1 MKNTTKP
8 VRLAKIDDLVLSL
21 ILTANDSE
29 RFKHEPAEINAAL
42 ALCEITVSLPF
53 DWFTDAEK
61 TLVHMIVTELGLDW
75 QEFVDSIRDGSVS
88 YYAKASDTSFRETGI
103 RVMPLQGRA
112 MQHVQYAK
120 TKSSVDGVIEG
131 EYTVEIHHPQAIPQ
145 VHS

>member
-8 VRLAKIDDLVLSL
+8 VRLAKIDDLVVSL
-21 ILTANDSE
+21 VLTANNTPE
-29 RFKHEPAEINAAL
+29 FKDNPAEINAAL

-88 YYAKASDTSFRETGI
+88 YYAKASETSLRDTGI
-103 RVMPLQGRA
+103 PVLPLQDIVKECLRRHLAEFGK
-112 MQHVQYAK
+112 VNFP
-120 TKSSVDGVIEG
+120 I
-131 EYTVEIHHPQAIPQ
+131 
-145 VHS
+145 

>member
-29 RFKHEPAEINAAL
+29 RFKHEPAEVNAAL
-42 ALCEITVSLPF
+42 ALCEVTVSLPF

-61 TLVHMIVTELGLDW
+61 TLVYMIVTELGLDW

-103 RVMPLQGRA
+103 RVMPLQE
-112 MQHVQYAK
+112 
-120 TKSSVDGVIEG
+120 I
-131 EYTVEIHHPQAIPQ
+131 VEECLRRHLAQFGKVNFPI
-145 VHS
+145 

>member
-21 ILTANDSE
+21 ILTADKTPE
-29 RFKHEPAEINAAL
+29 FKDNPAEINAAL

-61 TLVHMIVTELGLDW
+61 TIVYMIVTELGLDW
-75 QEFVDSIRDGSVS
+75 EEFVDSIRDGSVS

-103 RVMPLQGRA
+103 RVMPLQE
-112 MQHVQYAK
+112 
-120 TKSSVDGVIEG
+120 I
-131 EYTVEIHHPQAIPQ
+131 VEECLRRHLAQFGKVNFPI
-145 VHS
+145 

>member
-21 ILTANDSE
+21 ILTADNTPE
-29 RFKHEPAEINAAL
+29 FKDNPAEINSAL

-61 TLVHMIVTELGLDW
+61 TIVYMIVTELGLNW
-75 QEFVDSIRDGSVS
+75 EEFVDSIRDGSVS

-103 RVMPLQGRA
+103 RVMPLQE
-112 MQHVQYAK
+112 
-120 TKSSVDGVIEG
+120 I
-131 EYTVEIHHPQAIPQ
+131 VEECLRRHLAQFGKVNFPI
-145 VHS
+145 

>member
-53 DWFTDAEK
+53 DWFTDSEK
-61 TLVHMIVTELGLDW
+61 TLVFMIVTELGLDW

-88 YYAKASDTSFRETGI
+88 YYAKASDTSFKETGI
-103 RVMPLQGRA
+103 RVMCREDIVTECYNRHFAQFGAVNLP
-112 MQHVQYAK
+112 
-120 TKSSVDGVIEG
+120 I
-131 EYTVEIHHPQAIPQ
+131 
-145 VHS
+145 

>member
-8 VRLAKIDDLVLSL
+8 VRIAKIDDLVISL
-21 ILTANDSE
+21 VLTANKTHEFKDS
-29 RFKHEPAEINAAL
+29 PAEINAAL

-61 TLVHMIVTELGLDW
+61 TLVHIIVTELGLDW

-103 RVMPLQGRA
+103 RVIPLQDIVAECLRRHLAQFGR
-112 MQHVQYAK
+112 VNFP
-120 TKSSVDGVIEG
+120 I
-131 EYTVEIHHPQAIPQ
+131 
-145 VHS
+145 

>member
-21 ILTANDSE
+21 ILTADKTPE
-29 RFKHEPAEINAAL
+29 FKDNPAEINAAL

-61 TLVHMIVTELGLDW
+61 TIVYMIVTELGLNW
-75 QEFVDSIRDGSVS
+75 EEFVDSVRDGSVS

-103 RVMPLQGRA
+103 RVMPLQ
-112 MQHVQYAK
+112 
-120 TKSSVDGVIEG
+120 DI
-131 EYTVEIHHPQAIPQ
+131 VEECLRRHLAQFGKVNFPI
-145 VHS
+145 

>member
-1 MKNTTKP
+1 MKNATKP
-8 VRLAKIDDLVLSL
+8 VRLAKIDDLVVSL
-21 ILTANDSE
+21 VLTANNTPEFTDN
-29 RFKHEPAEINAAL
+29 PAEVNAAL

-103 RVMPLQGRA
+103 RVMPLQ
-112 MQHVQYAK
+112 
-120 TKSSVDGVIEG
+120 DI
-131 EYTVEIHHPQAIPQ
+131 VEECLRRHLAEFGKVNFPI
-145 VHS
+145 

>member
-8 VRLAKIDDLVLSL
+8 VRLAKIDDLVRSL

-88 YYAKASDTSFRETGI
+88 YYAQASDTSFRETGI
-103 RVMPLQGRA
+103 RVMPLQDIVTECYNRHFAQFGN
-112 MQHVQYAK
+112 VNLP
-120 TKSSVDGVIEG
+120 I
-131 EYTVEIHHPQAIPQ
+131 
-145 VHS
+145 